1 MTSFRM
7 QRINKELLREISI
20 LLQSEIK
27 DERAKRAIL
36 IEVDCSK
43 DLSHAK
49 VYYTTL
55 RKEDR
60 EEVQKGLDKASKLI
74 RSILGRQMHL
84 RQIPELRF
92 EYDLVE
98 EKARKLEAVLDSIK
112 SKEDSKKEGPEE
124 SL

>member
-1 MTSFRM
+1 M
-7 QRINKELLREISI
+7 QRINRELLREISI

-27 DERAKRAIL
+27 DERARKAVL
-36 IEVDCSK
+36 IEVDCSR

-55 RKEDR
+55 RREDR
-60 EEVQKGLDKASKLI
+60 DEVQKGLEKASKLI
-74 RSILGRQMHL
+74 RAILGKQMHL

-92 EYDLVE
+92 EYDVVE

-112 SKEDSKKEGPEE
+112 FTEDERKEGSEKNQ
-124 SL
+124 

>member
-1 MTSFRM
+1 MISFRM
-7 QRINKELLREISI
+7 QRINRELLREISI

-27 DERAKRAIL
+27 DERARKAVL
-36 IEVDCSK
+36 IEVDCSR

-55 RKEDR
+55 RREDR
-60 EEVQKGLDKASKLI
+60 EEVQKGLEKASKLI
-74 RSILGRQMHL
+74 RAILGKQMHL

-92 EYDLVE
+92 EYDVVE

-112 SKEDSKKEGPEE
+112 FTEDERKEGSEE
-124 SL
+124 NQ

>member
-1 MTSFRM
+1 MISFRM
-7 QRINKELLREISI
+7 QRINRELLREISI

-27 DERAKRAIL
+27 DDRARKAVL
-36 IEVDCSK
+36 IEVDCSR

-55 RKEDR
+55 RREDR
-60 EEVQKGLDKASKLI
+60 EEVQKGLEKASKLI
-74 RSILGRQMHL
+74 RAILGKQMHL

-92 EYDLVE
+92 EYDVVE

-112 SKEDSKKEGPEE
+112 FTEDERKEGSEKNQ
-124 SL
+124 

>member
-1 MTSFRM
+1 MISFRM
-7 QRINKELLREISI
+7 QRINRELLREISI

-27 DERAKRAIL
+27 DERARKAVL
-36 IEVDCSK
+36 IEVDCSR

-55 RKEDR
+55 RREDR
-60 EEVQKGLDKASKLI
+60 EEVQKGLEKASKLI
-74 RSILGRQMHL
+74 RAILGKQMHL

-92 EYDLVE
+92 EYDVVE

-112 SKEDSKKEGPEE
+112 FTEDERKEGSEKNQ
-124 SL
+124 

>member
-1 MTSFRM
+1 MISFRM
-7 QRINKELLREISI
+7 QRINRELLREISI

-27 DERAKRAIL
+27 DDRARKAVL
-36 IEVDCSK
+36 IEVDCSR

-55 RKEDR
+55 RREDR
-60 EEVQKGLDKASKLI
+60 EEVQKGLEKASKLI
-74 RSILGRQMHL
+74 RAILGKQMHL

-92 EYDLVE
+92 EYDVVE

-112 SKEDSKKEGPEE
+112 FTEDERKEGSEE
-124 SL
+124 NQ

>member
-1 MTSFRM
+1 MISFRM
-7 QRINKELLREISI
+7 QRINRELLREISI

-27 DERAKRAIL
+27 DERARKAVL
-36 IEVDCSK
+36 IEVDCSR

-55 RKEDR
+55 RREDR
-60 EEVQKGLDKASKLI
+60 DEVQKGLEKASKLI
-74 RSILGRQMHL
+74 RAILGKQMHL

-92 EYDLVE
+92 EYDVVE

-112 SKEDSKKEGPEE
+112 FTEGERKEGSEKNQ
-124 SL
+124 